1 MKLFGTMDINQEE
14 LYIGG
19 VSSSH
24 LCKNFGTP
32 LYVIDETL
40 MREKCKKYYKAFGL
54 EKGINKVAY
63 AGKAFLTIAM
73 CQVINEEGLNL
84 DVVSGGELF
93 TAYKSD
99 FPMEKIIF
107 HGNNKTTE
115 EIKMGIELKVGTFVV
130 DNFYEIEKINEIAKV
145 NNRIQKVFLRITPGI
160 EAHTH
165 EYIKTGQIDSKFGFN
180 LINDDVINAVKK
192 SIEFPNIELVGLHA
206 HIGSQIFEIKPYED
220 EVDVMLKL
228 IKDIKEKTG
237 YEIKEL
243 DLGGGFGIYY
253 TKGDEPRK
261 IEDFCNIILK
271 KAEEKAKELKINLP
285 KLIIEPGRSII
296 GNAGTTLYTIGA
308 IKNIEGIRK
317 YVSVDGGMT
326 DNVRPSLYHAE
337 YECTIANKMDDTS
350 KEKVTIA
357 GKCCESGDILI
368 KDVEIPKVL
377 SGDIL
382 AVASTGAYGYSMSS
396 NYNKTQRPAVVFV
409 SDGSAKLVCRRQSYE
424 ELIENEIKLQ
434 Q

>member
-1 MKLFGTMDINQEE
+1 MKLFGTMDINQDE

-32 LYVIDETL
+32 LYVIDEQL
-40 MREKCKKYYKAFGL
+40 LRDKCKKYYKAFGL
-54 EKGINKVAY
+54 KKGINKVAY

-99 FPMEKIIF
+99 FPMEKILF

-115 EIKMGIELKVGTFVV
+115 EIKMGIELKVGIFVV
-130 DNFYEIEKINEIAKV
+130 DNFYEMEKINEIAKV
-145 NNRIQKVFLRITPGI
+145 NNKIQKIFLRITPGI

-180 LINDDVINAVKK
+180 LISDDVINAVKK
-192 SIEFPNIELVGLHA
+192 SIEFSNIELVGLHA

-220 EVDVMLKL
+220 EVDVMLNL

-237 YEIKEL
+237 HEIKEL

-253 TKGDEPRK
+253 TNGDEPRK
-261 IEDFCNIILK
+261 IEDFCSIILK
-271 KAEEKAKELKINLP
+271 RAEEKAKELEINLP
-285 KLIIEPGRSII
+285 SLIIEPGRSII

-308 IKNIEGIRK
+308 IKNIEGVRK

-337 YECTIANKMDDTS
+337 YQCAIANKMNDNS
-350 KEKVTIA
+350 NERVTIA

-368 KDVEIPKVL
+368 KNVEISKAV

-396 NYNKTQRPAVVFV
+396 NYNKAQKPAVVFV
-409 SDGSAKLVCRRQSYE
+409 AGGNAKLVCKRQSYE
-424 ELIENEIKLQ
+424 ELIENELKLL
-434 Q
+434 